1 MAEPMNLQANV
12 APETITL
19 QVPGQLY
26 ARAKQ
31 AAGQDQ
37 LILEQLLV
45 SAMTS
50 GLSLLNDL
58 PDDIVLDLATLALL
72 NDRALWLV
80 ARQTMTDDH
89 YQAMDRLLAAK
100 KQSKLSADQEEELE
114 NYLAEYD
121 TIILQRAHAAVLLKQ
136 RGYDLS
142 DPKVLT
148 DPSSVLA

>member
-1 MAEPMNLQANV
+1 MNLQTDT

-37 LILEQLLV
+37 QRLEQLLV

-58 PDDIVLDLATLALL
+58 PDDIVLDMATLALL
-72 NDRALWLV
+72 NDRALWRV
-80 ARQTMTDDH
+80 ARQTMTADH
-89 YQAMDRLLAAK
+89 YQAMDHLLSIK
-100 KQSKLSADQEEELE
+100 KKSKLNADQEQELR

-121 TIILQRAHAAVLLKQ
+121 MMILQRAHAAVLLKQ

-148 DPSSVLA
+148 DPVSVLV

>member
-1 MAEPMNLQANV
+1 VNLQANI
-12 APETITL
+12 AYETITL

-37 LILEQLLV
+37 QRLEQLLV

-58 PDDIVLDLATLALL
+58 PDDIVLDMATLALL
-72 NDRALWLV
+72 NDRALWQV
-80 ARQTMTDDH
+80 ARQTMAADH
-89 YQAMDRLLAAK
+89 YQAMDHLLAVK
-100 KQSKLSADQEEELE
+100 KQRELSVDQEQALE
-114 NYLAEYD
+114 SYLVEYD

-148 DPSSVLA
+148 DASSVLA

>member
-1 MAEPMNLQANV
+1 MAETMNLQADT

-37 LILEQLLV
+37 QSLEQLLV

-58 PDDIVLDLATLALL
+58 PDDIVLDMATLALL
-72 NDRALWLV
+72 NDRALWRV

-89 YQAMDRLLAAK
+89 YQTMDPLLSIK
-100 KQSKLSADQEEELE
+100 KQRKLSADQEQELK

-121 TIILQRAHAAVLLKQ
+121 MVILQRAHAAVLLKQ

-148 DPSSVLA
+148 DPVSVLV